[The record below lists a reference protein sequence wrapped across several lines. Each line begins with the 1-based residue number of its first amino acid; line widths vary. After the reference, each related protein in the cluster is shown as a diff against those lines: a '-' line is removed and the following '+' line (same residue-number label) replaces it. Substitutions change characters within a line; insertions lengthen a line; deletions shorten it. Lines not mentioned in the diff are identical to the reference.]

1 MDIALTPPQ
10 PAPADIH
17 RFSVAGMTC
26 ASCVGRVE
34 RSLRAVAGVSDASI
48 NLATEVAEVTAPAA
62 ALPALI
68 AAVKQAGYEV
78 ASQERDLIIEGM
90 TCASCVARVERALRA
105 VPGVMEVSVNLATE
119 RARIRAT
126 SLVEVT
132 SLVAAVSA
140 AGYREIEP
148 QTLEGKI
155 DTAPARQALS
165 GDTLKLLIAAALSL
179 PLVVPMLGWVA
190 GQHWM
195 LPGWMQFLLATP
207 VQFWIGARFYRAG
220 WHALRAGTGNM
231 DLLVA
236 LGTSAGY
243 GLSVYHLFNDAGH
256 HGDAALYF
264 ETSAVIITLILL
276 GKWLEAR
283 AKRQTTQA
291 QGASTGDFA
300 WPAASPNQTST
311 PPPTNWW
318 PRASAQPLS
327 ESGLTWGPAL
337 RTQSL
342 AG

>member
-1 MDIALTPPQ
+1 MA
-10 PAPADIH
+10 
-17 RFSVAGMTC
+17 F
-26 ASCVGRVE
+26 
-34 RSLRAVAGVSDASI
+34 
-48 NLATEVAEVTAPAA
+48 
-62 ALPALI
+62 
-68 AAVKQAGYEV
+68 
-78 ASQERDLIIEGM
+78 
-90 TCASCVARVERALRA
+90 
-105 VPGVMEVSVNLATE
+105 
-119 RARIRAT
+119 
-126 SLVEVT
+126 
-132 SLVAAVSA
+132 LVAAVSA

-300 WPAASPNQTST
+300 WPAVSPNQTST

>member
-1 MDIALTPPQ
+1 M
-10 PAPADIH
+10 
-17 RFSVAGMTC
+17 S
-26 ASCVGRVE
+26 
-34 RSLRAVAGVSDASI
+34 
-48 NLATEVAEVTAPAA
+48 
-62 ALPALI
+62 
-68 AAVKQAGYEV
+68 AAVGTAARAGGSRAEAV
-78 ASQERDLIIEGM
+78 LDIEGM

-140 AGYREIEP
+140 AGYRAVEP

-165 GDTLKLLIAAALSL
+165 GDTLKLLISAALSL

-256 HGDAALYF
+256 HGDAAL
-264 ETSAVIITLILL
+264 APLDVLIIHRSPEALL
-276 GKWLEAR
+276 VTAHVFSLLSLKAGLLHHPSGAR
-283 AKRQTTQA
+283 
-291 QGASTGDFA
+291 
-300 WPAASPNQTST
+300 
-311 PPPTNWW
+311 
-318 PRASAQPLS
+318 
-327 ESGLTWGPAL
+327 
-337 RTQSL
+337 
-342 AG
+342 